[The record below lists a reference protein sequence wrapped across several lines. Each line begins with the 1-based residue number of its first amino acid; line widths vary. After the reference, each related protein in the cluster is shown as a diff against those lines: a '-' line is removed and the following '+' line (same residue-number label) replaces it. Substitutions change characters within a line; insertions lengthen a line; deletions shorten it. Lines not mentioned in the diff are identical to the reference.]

1 MALDK
6 EARAVLFGTP
16 MLAHQI
22 RKCVQ
27 GKGSMPESELRSI
40 FSDINKSVFDH
51 AVWKLVN
58 RGVLARKDG
67 EISFCPDAPAIRGNQ
82 ADRAWKA
89 ACLLKS
95 FRLEELCRTAD
106 IKWTYA
112 QRLMARWVS
121 KGLAVKNGTSCRGSF
136 AVWTMKP
143 ADPNNRPV
151 NRRK

>member
-40 FSDINKSVFDH
+40 FSDIDKSVFDH

-95 FRLEELCRTAD
+95 FRLEELCELPRTEEKTFERED
-106 IKWTYA
+106 LTDMMDE
-112 QRLMARWVS
+112 LS
-121 KGLAVKNGTSCRGSF
+121 KET
-136 AVWTMKP
+136 
-143 ADPNNRPV
+143 RPWG
-151 NRRK
+151 